1 MQLLTGKKTKQEGFS
16 VLMGVMA
23 NGGEG
28 CMITLAAPRR
38 TV

>member
-1 MQLLTGKKTKQEGFS
+1 MQLLTGKKANKEGFS

-28 CMITLAAPRR
+28 CMRTLAARR
-38 TV
+38 TA